1 MKQENSRNNEISW
14 GPICHFPCPNGELQ
28 LILTCPESPLIPL
41 GRSLDL
47 LSVVWGQLRHWPSP
61 ISVCTFPQS
70 PQLLM
75 LDQPQNVGTLIVY
88 SDIPQTKNIPS
99 WLQRLNPQLVQL
111 HGEISILLSCTALG
125 AQLSFWPQ
133 LYMWATL
140 PTEVRGVKS
149 TSLLGYLTQASEG
162 YGGQRW
168 GVHQVPMV
176 AVTCRELQQTGPSL
190 WWESFP
196 VSAEAGAGMWRQW
209 WPCPLW
215 TTQQW
220 HLIS

>member
-1 MKQENSRNNEISW
+1 MSTIWAAQT
-14 GPICHFPCPNGELQ
+14 
-28 LILTCPESPLIPL
+28 LTCPNSCVYLLPKSIAKV
-41 GRSLDL
+41 RQVSVVKDL
-47 LSVVWGQLRHWPSP
+47 LSIQIFHRQRIYQADCKDLIHSLFSCMER
-61 ISVCTFPQS
+61 FPFF
-70 PQLLM
+70 
-75 LDQPQNVGTLIVY
+75 
-88 SDIPQTKNIPS
+88 
-99 WLQRLNPQLVQL
+99 
-111 HGEISILLSCTALG
+111 LLSCTALG

-209 WPCPLW
+209 WPCPL
-215 TTQQW
+215 
-220 HLIS
+220 